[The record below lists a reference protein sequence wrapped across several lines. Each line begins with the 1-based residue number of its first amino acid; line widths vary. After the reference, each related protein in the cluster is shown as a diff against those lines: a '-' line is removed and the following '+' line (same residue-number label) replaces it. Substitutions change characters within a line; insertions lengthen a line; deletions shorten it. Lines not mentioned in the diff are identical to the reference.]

1 MFEIFSY
8 FDAWVIPTV
17 FVASLALCGFAA
29 FKSDLFLNQEFM
41 VRDLAAPQAQHTRPT
56 PRIGGAAMIAALFLG
71 GVLLSDQLQSDL
83 KFALLSGSIVFLVGL
98 REDVARDMSPKV
110 RLVSAFI
117 SAALATEV
125 SGMMVP
131 GLGLPQIDIL
141 FTSLLI
147 SLSVTLVWSA
157 GTANALNLIDGLNG
171 LASGYAI
178 LAATGLF
185 AIAGF
190 TGEIDIQLVSILLI
204 AAMLGFFVV
213 NWPFG
218 CIFMGDAGA
227 YGTGHVLAWLGITLM
242 ARNPDVAG
250 VAVLLLLFWPVA
262 DTVFSIVRRRLGR
275 QAADQP
281 DRFHFHHLVLHALQI
296 LLDEK
301 LGWLVDSRTR
311 NSFASLILWP
321 FMAVPIF
328 YGVLFWNNPG
338 KALITIFFLSFLY
351 VTTYVA
357 IRAYFVCGQIP
368 FIMMVPEP
376 EETEIIGPDSETSI
390 FSGMYI
396 QDSVAV
402 DVQIFTEP
410 SDNRWS
416 LMTLADNA
424 RDMIWEE
431 QFDSESEAWDF
442 FLKTARIHGVQA
454 VMGPQLQRGPSQ
466 DSFYSFG

>member
-1 MFEIFSY
+1 
-8 FDAWVIPTV
+8 
-17 FVASLALCGFAA
+17 
-29 FKSDLFLNQEFM
+29 
-41 VRDLAAPQAQHTRPT
+41 
-56 PRIGGAAMIAALFLG
+56 MIAALFLG

-83 KFALLSGSIVFLVGL
+83 KFALLSGLVVFFVGL

-110 RLVSAFI
+110 RLVAAFI
-117 SAALATEV
+117 SAALAIEV

-147 SLSVTLVWSA
+147 ALFVTLVWSA

-178 LAATGLF
+178 LAAAGLF

-190 TGEIDIQLVSILLI
+190 TGETDIQLVSILLI

-227 YGTGHVLAWLGITLM
+227 YGSGHVLAWLGIILM

-262 DTVFSIVRRRLGR
+262 DTVFSIVRRRLGK
-275 QAADQP
+275 QAAGQP
-281 DRFHFHHLVLHALQI
+281 DRSHFHHLVLHALQY
-296 LLDEK
+296 LLEDR

-321 FMAVPIF
+321 FMAAPIF
-328 YGVLFWNNPG
+328 FGVLFWDSPG
-338 KALITIFFLSFLY
+338 KALVTFLFFSFLY
-351 VTTYVA
+351 VTTYIA
-357 IRAYFVCGQIP
+357 LKTYFVGRRIP
-368 FIMMVPEP
+368 FTMMLEP
-376 EETEIIGPDSETSI
+376 AETKLLGPDFEPST

-396 QDSVAV
+396 QGSVAV
-402 DVQIFTEP
+402 DVQIFRGT
-410 SDNRWS
+410 SSNRWS
-416 LMTLADNA
+416 LSTLADNA
-424 RDMIWEE
+424 RDLIWEE
-431 QFDSESEAWDF
+431 QFDSEIEAWEF
-442 FLKTARIHGVQA
+442 FLMTARNFGMQA
-454 VMGPQLQRGPSQ
+454 VMGPQLQRSALQ
-466 DSFYSFG
+466 DSTHSFGYDC